1 MGYAERKK
9 LLTHVVQQHTDM
21 AKLLGNLYLQQRDI
35 LIVL

>member
-21 AKLLGNLYLQQRDI
+21 AKLLGILYLQQRDI